1 MAGKRKVAPTAH
13 ETLSLFG
20 ATQEKADF
28 PSVECPVTIP
38 GLRIGT
44 SSFTAAGWSGPFY
57 PPELKP
63 REYLTYYATKFN
75 TVEVDSTFYATPSVS
90 TVNGWRD
97 KTPEGF
103 IIAAKVP
110 QVITHEKVLL
120 DCEPEFVEFVDTMR
134 LLGDKLGS
142 LVLQFPY
149 FNEAHLSAKDFLSR
163 LRSFLKRLE
172 STTVRFA
179 IEIRNSAWLNQE
191 FADLLRQ
198 HQVALVLQDQE
209 WMPSPGRLKFD
220 YVTTDFVYV
229 RLLGDRKRIER
240 QTKVWDRVIVDRSAE
255 LQSWVSFCQQ
265 TVRRGIPTYVYVNN
279 HYSGHAPATVA
290 QFVELWHSKT

>member
-1 MAGKRKVAPTAH
+1 MPGKRKIAPTA
-13 ETLSLFG
+13 ETLTLFDS
-20 ATQEKADF
+20 AREPTDPPNVA
-28 PSVECPVTIP
+28 PPIVIP
-38 GLRIGT
+38 DLRIGT

-57 PPELKP
+57 PPELRPK
-63 REYLTYYATKFN
+63 EYLTYYATKFN

-110 QVITHEKVLL
+110 QVITHEKILL
-120 DCEPEFVEFVDTMR
+120 DCESEFEEFVGTMR
-134 LLGDKLGS
+134 LLGDKLGP

-149 FNEAHLSAKDFLSR
+149 FNEASLSAEDFLAR
-163 LRSFLKRLE
+163 LRSFLTCLE
-172 STTVRFA
+172 RTTVRFA
-179 IEIRNSAWLNQE
+179 IEIRNKAWMDQK

-209 WMPSPGRLKFD
+209 WMPRPDQLKFD
-220 YVTTDFVYV
+220 CVTTDFAYI
-229 RLLGDRKRIER
+229 RLLGDRKGIER

-265 TVRRGIPTYVYVNN
+265 TVRRGIPTYIYVNN

-290 QFVELWHSKT
+290 KFLELWDSKT

>member
-1 MAGKRKVAPTAH
+1 MAGQRKIVSPSDGTLPLFDTAR
-13 ETLSLFG
+13 ET
-20 ATQEKADF
+20 TDV
-28 PSVECPVTIP
+28 PSVEHPVAIP
-38 GLRIGT
+38 DLRIGT

-63 REYLTYYATKFN
+63 KEYLTYYATKFN

-110 QVITHEKVLL
+110 QVITHEKALL
-120 DCEPEFVEFVDTMR
+120 DCEPEFEEFVDTMR
-134 LLGDKLGS
+134 LLGDKLGP

-149 FNEAHLSAKDFLSR
+149 FNEVDLSAEDFLAR
-163 LRSFLKRLE
+163 LRPFLERLQ

-179 IEIRNSAWLNQE
+179 IEIRNKAWLNQE
-191 FADLLRQ
+191 FANLLGQ
-198 HQVALVLQDQE
+198 HRVALVLQDQE
-209 WMPSPGRLKFD
+209 WMPRPDQLKFD
-220 YVTTDFVYV
+220 CATTDFAYI
-229 RLLGDRKRIER
+229 RLLGDRKGIER
-240 QTKVWDRVIVDRSAE
+240 QTKVWDKVIVDRSAE
-255 LQSWVSFCQQ
+255 LQGWVSFCQQ
-265 TVRRGIPTYVYVNN
+265 TVRRGISTYVYVNN

-290 QFVELWHSKT
+290 QFLELWDSKI

>member
-13 ETLSLFG
+13 ETLSLFD
-20 ATQEKADF
+20 ATQETADF

-149 FNEAHLSAKDFLSR
+149 FNEAR
-163 LRSFLKRLE
+163 
-172 STTVRFA
+172 
-179 IEIRNSAWLNQE
+179 
-191 FADLLRQ
+191 
-198 HQVALVLQDQE
+198 
-209 WMPSPGRLKFD
+209 P
-220 YVTTDFVYV
+220 
-229 RLLGDRKRIER
+229 
-240 QTKVWDRVIVDRSAE
+240 
-255 LQSWVSFCQQ
+255 
-265 TVRRGIPTYVYVNN
+265 
-279 HYSGHAPATVA
+279 
-290 QFVELWHSKT
+290 